1 MTLCRELAS
10 SSSPEA
16 GPASCSPAQTH
27 QCQLRQQ
34 PADAP
39 LPDPGSGLPDP
50 GSGLPDPGLPDPGHP
65 SQQSRGHTGLNIGGS
80 VLANKYTGELS
91 A

>member
-50 GSGLPDPGLPDPGHP
+50 GHP